1 MTNGK
6 KEVKEV
12 STELEEKVTSS
23 LVDGQLPCS
32 IAFEVAQELEVS
44 QREIGKTADELG
56 IKITECQLG
65 CFESEKATYSD
76 VGSIDI
82 NNTLAEEVKAVLVSG
97 YLPCAVTFQ
106 VAKKL
111 KVAPKEVG
119 NAANKLKIKITGCQ
133 LGCFP

>member
-1 MTNGK
+1 M
-6 KEVKEV
+6 
-12 STELEEKVTSS
+12 STELEEKITSS
-23 LVDGQLPCS
+23 LMDGQLPCS
-32 IAFEVAQELEVS
+32 VAFKVAQELEVS

-65 CFESEKATYSD
+65 CFEPKKATYSD
-76 VGSIDI
+76 VDSIDI
-82 NNTLAEEVKAVLVSG
+82 NSTLAKEVKTVLVNG
-97 YLPCAVTFQ
+97 YLPCAVTFH

-119 NAANKLKIKITGCQ
+119 DAANKLKIRITGCQ